1 MTEKPLNLGEMKKKV
16 DISNAKCIYCDGE
29 VVPNAII
36 SGIIEVSKTRKV
48 LMENEIQ
55 TYWKCD
61 NCDKITLAILDTK
74 IIRKPSEL
82 IGDIIKVDDKVFVN
96 TKLVQRLLQEIENK
110 IKEAEKDIETEKK
123 EGDSETVTGYKFRKT
138 AFEEMKDLVRKWFVD
153 VFEDENEREK
163 I

>member
-1 MTEKPLNLGEMKKKV
+1 MTEKPLDLGEMKKKV

-29 VVPNAII
+29 VIPNAII
-36 SGIIEVSKTRKV
+36 SGIIKVSKTRKV

-96 TKLVQRLLQEIENK
+96 TKQVQGLLHYPLVLCGECLKKILESFKRL
-110 IKEAEKDIETEKK
+110 KD
-123 EGDSETVTGYKFRKT
+123 G
-138 AFEEMKDLVRKWFVD
+138 
-153 VFEDENEREK
+153 ENEVKENDRK
-163 I
+163 

>member
-1 MTEKPLNLGEMKKKV
+1 MTEKPLDLGEMKKKV

-29 VVPNAII
+29 VIPNAII
-36 SGIIEVSKTRKV
+36 SGIIKVSKTRKV

-96 TKLVQRLLQEIENK
+96 TKLARGLLQEIEK
-110 IKEAEKDIETEKK
+110 EIKEAMLTK
-123 EGDSETVTGYKFRKT
+123 EGKGYYRFFDNVKT
-138 AFEEMKDLVRKWFVD
+138 LKRVGYLIKKWFPD
-153 VFEDENEREK
+153 VFEEVKRK
-163 I
+163 